1 MSFCFVLVTD
11 FSACLVPLLIAMF
24 PLCHQSDPTGLSMI
38 DSGMSS
44 YFSTISVRDQRRIRL
59 AKFQGIF
66 MISQLHVSHQRNISD
81 PPPDSSWSYCATSSA
96 PMTDGLSVWLARR
109 SGIPAG
115 QLAGSGY
122 WREQFQT
129 ISEDVS
135 VCNVLVHSAQLEV
148 SRRCAV

>member
-1 MSFCFVLVTD
+1 MIIKHVLINRRMSFCFVLVTD

-66 MISQLHVSHQRNISD
+66 MISQLHVSHQQNISD
-81 PPPDSSWSYCATSSA
+81 PPPEPQELLVVLHHQLSSYNRRAFCVAG
-96 PMTDGLSVWLARR
+96 PSVWDSRWTACRIRL
-109 SGIPAG
+109 
-115 QLAGSGY
+115 LAG
-122 WREQFQT
+122 T
-129 ISEDVS
+129 VS
-135 VCNVLVHSAQLEV
+135 DNL
-148 SRRCAV
+148 